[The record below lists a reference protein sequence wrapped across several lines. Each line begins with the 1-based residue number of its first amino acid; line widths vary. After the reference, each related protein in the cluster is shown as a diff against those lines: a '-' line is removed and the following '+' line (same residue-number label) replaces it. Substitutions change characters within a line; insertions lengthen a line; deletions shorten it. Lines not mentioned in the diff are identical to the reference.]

1 MLGRRAAD
9 VQELLEGLEE
19 VPLDSIYFHTHSY
32 FLRHPYIAGPY
43 PNDFANWAA
52 IQLRDRVLGE
62 RLAVIDPFEV
72 ADLEALRNEVVTILD
87 DHLSHVGSVPRVVF
101 GELFYFMQS
110 RILAVPAGVKART
123 LFEFRDALERIDA
136 SAVYYHVFDAMARK
150 GKRRSDFTIWIE
162 DSLGMRELAS
172 RFTAL
177 NPYASSLEGLR
188 GRLVKLCE
196 AAEREKS

>member
-1 MLGRRAAD
+1 
-9 VQELLEGLEE
+9 
-19 VPLDSIYFHTHSY
+19 
-32 FLRHPYIAGPY
+32 
-43 PNDFANWAA
+43 
-52 IQLRDRVLGE
+52 
-62 RLAVIDPFEV
+62 
-72 ADLEALRNEVVTILD
+72 
-87 DHLSHVGSVPRVVF
+87 VPRVVF